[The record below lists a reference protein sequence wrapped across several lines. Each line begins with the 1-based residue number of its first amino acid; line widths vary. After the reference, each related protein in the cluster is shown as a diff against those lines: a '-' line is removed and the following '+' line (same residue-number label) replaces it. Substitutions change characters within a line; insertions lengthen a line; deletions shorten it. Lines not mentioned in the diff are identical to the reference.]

1 MRGKEKQQDDLFSSS
16 IYDARIPKDHFLRKL
31 KDLLDWHA
39 LASELDDCYRSK
51 GRASVPP
58 EVMLKVMILQYLYD
72 LSDRQFEEQLR
83 FRLDFMFFLGL
94 SLDEAGPDH
103 STLSRFRGRVGA
115 VRFARIFNRI
125 VEAAREKELI
135 SDRLHAIDSRHFKA
149 NVSTWKRRDHET
161 DDDDPPSGFVKFDDS
176 PSGSP
181 DPDARWGAKSKTL
194 KFFGY
199 KHHIAV
205 DTGSG
210 LIVTSVTTPGN
221 RNDGAEMPSL
231 VDDRAGAV
239 TADKAYDS
247 GKNHQLLVAKGI
259 GDRIIR
265 RKSETEKRNNT
276 DRWVVERT
284 NGIIKRWCGG
294 GRARYWGLEKV
305 SIQMTLASIAANIKR
320 MISLGATAL
329 APAV

>member
-1 MRGKEKQQDDLFSSS
+1 MRGKEKQQDDLFSSTLYES
-16 IYDARIPKDHFLRKL
+16 RIPKDHFMRRL
-31 KDLLDWHA
+31 KGLLDWPA
-39 LASELDDCYRSK
+39 LATELDDCYRSK
-51 GRASVPP
+51 GRTSIPP
-58 EVMLKVMILQYLYD
+58 EIMLKIMILQYLYD

-115 VRFARIFNRI
+115 ERFARIFNRI

-149 NVSTWKRRDHET
+149 NVSTWKRRDRDT
-161 DDDDPPSGFVKFDDS
+161 DDGDPPSGFVKFDDS
-176 PSGSP
+176 PPGSP
-181 DPDARWGAKSKTL
+181 DADARWGAKSKNY

-210 LIVTSVTTPGN
+210 LIVASSTTPGN
-221 RNDGAEMPSL
+221 RNDGAQMPSL

-247 GKNHQLLVAKGI
+247 RTNHQLLAAKGI

-265 RKSETEKRNNT
+265 RKAETGKGNNT

-284 NGIIKRWCGG
+284 NGIVKRWCGG
-294 GRARYWGLEKV
+294 GRARYWGLEKA
-305 SIQMTLASIAANIKR
+305 SIQMTMASIAANIKR
-320 MISLGATAL
+320 MLSLGASAII
-329 APAV
+329 PAA